1 MMLKFY
7 SFLLILFLSF
17 KSHASLELG
26 YGMNSTHGG
35 RTIPSLAIAAGTD
48 RFIVSAFSS
57 GVKTSYY
64 YHSTHG
70 LQLLALA
77 KAGDILEGPVVFGL
91 GLGMIHQER
100 GFKDVDATQTDSKSD
115 VVIGPALRV
124 NWTFFKVMYLNVDAT
139 YGLRDVWSHLTLNF
153 QDVISASVGV
163 RIW

>member
-1 MMLKFY
+1 MIKRLG
-7 SFLLILFLSF
+7 FLFIFLTCF
-17 KSHASLELG
+17 QAEASLELG

-35 RTIPSLAIAAGTD
+35 RTIPSLAIAAGTK

-57 GVKTSYY
+57 GVKTNYY

-70 LQLLALA
+70 LHLLALA

-91 GLGMIHQER
+91 GLGIIHQER

-115 VVIGPALRV
+115 IVIGPAVRV